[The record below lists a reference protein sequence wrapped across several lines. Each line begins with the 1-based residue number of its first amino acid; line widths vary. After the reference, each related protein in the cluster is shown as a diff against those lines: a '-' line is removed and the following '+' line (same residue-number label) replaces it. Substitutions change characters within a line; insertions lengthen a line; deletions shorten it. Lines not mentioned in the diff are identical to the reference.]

1 MTAILVEFFGSPRL
15 LTGVNEV
22 RLDIPSHHNIEDI
35 VYSLAKRCP
44 ELIDQVIKTN
54 RQELQESYIFN
65 LNGLSFL
72 RNDRFQLEPDDRLL
86 LFSNQAGG

>member
-15 LTGVNEV
+15 ITGVNKV

-35 VYSLAKRCP
+35 VHSLAKRCP

-72 RNDRFQLEPDDRLL
+72 QNERVQLEPNDRLL

>member
-1 MTAILVEFFGSPRL
+1 MIEILVEFFGSARMI
-15 LTGVNEV
+15 TGVKEV
-22 RLDIPSHHNIEDI
+22 RLDIPTHHKIEDI
-35 VYSLAKRCP
+35 VCSLAKRFP
-44 ELIDQVIKTN
+44 ELIDQVIKIN

-72 RNDRFQLEPDDRLL
+72 RNDSFQLKPDDRLL